1 MLLPR
6 HQRRTMDVDRLVFDE
21 QGLVPAVVQDW
32 LDGTILMVGFMNRKA
47 LERTIETKSVH
58 FWSRSRR
65 TLWEKG
71 NTSGHRLRLKDL
83 FVDCDGDTI
92 LVKAEPIGPTCH
104 TGEPSC
110 FFTRLGGD
118 GAPETGKTAD
128 ALGNAL
134 ERLYRTILDRK
145 QSPRAGSYVSAL
157 LQGSADRM
165 LKKIVEEAGEVVLGA
180 KNASREELIYEVAD
194 LLFHTLIVL
203 GYHGITPQEIYR
215 ELASRAG
222 KARLRQTTAETE
234 EGRAMGRA
242 EQERRQGRDRRTVQ
256 DRRNSPTKWEGPER
270 RSGHE
275 RRQGQDRRRKHQ

>member
-1 MLLPR
+1 
-6 HQRRTMDVDRLVFDE
+6 MDFDRLVFDE
-21 QGLVPAVVQDW
+21 QGLIPAVVQDW
-32 LDGTILMVGFMNRKA
+32 LDGTILMVGFMNREA
-47 LERTIETKSVH
+47 LARTLESKSVH
-58 FWSRSRR
+58 FWSRSRQK
-65 TLWEKG
+65 LWEKG
-71 NTSGHRLRLKDL
+71 ETSGHRLLLKDL

-92 LVKAEPIGPTCH
+92 LVKAEPAGPTCH

-118 GAPETGKTAD
+118 GAPEDVKTAD

-145 QSPRAGSYVSAL
+145 QSPRTGSYVSAL
-157 LQGSADRM
+157 FQGSADRM

-180 KNASREELIYEVAD
+180 KNASREEVIYEVAD

-222 KARLRQTTAETE
+222 KAGLRTAADKTTE
-234 EGRAMGRA
+234 ECAMGR
-242 EQERRQGRDRRTVQ
+242 
-256 DRRNSPTKWEGPER
+256 P
-270 RSGHE
+270 GHE
-275 RRQGQDRRRKHQ
+275 RRQGQDRRGKHR